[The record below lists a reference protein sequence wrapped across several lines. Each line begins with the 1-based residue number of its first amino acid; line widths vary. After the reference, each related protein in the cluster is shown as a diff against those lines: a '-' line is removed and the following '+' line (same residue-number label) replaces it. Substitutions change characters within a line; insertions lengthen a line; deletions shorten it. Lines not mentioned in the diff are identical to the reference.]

1 MHSMGT
7 TWVLRQSIMRPERD
21 SRSAAVSPGTSA
33 GSVEMRWCG
42 VSSANRSNQNLE
54 ICVSTTPLPGRP
66 LAITTSKALMRSVA
80 TINKASPPSA
90 KVTS

>member
-7 TWVLRQSIMRPERD
+7 TSVLRQSMMRPARA
-21 SRSAAVSPGTSA
+21 SRSAAESPGTSA
-33 GSVEMRWCG
+33 GSVEMRWWG

-54 ICVSTTPLPGRP
+54 IWVSTTPLPGRP
-66 LAITTSKALMRSVA
+66 LAITTSKALMRSLA
-80 TINKASPPSA
+80 TISKASPPSF